1 MVKAAAAIVVRS
13 ALAGALILRHSI
25 HMHVALRP
33 IASGDLAAIA
43 PYAFTVSITQSL
55 DDLDALQRQFA
66 EDGLWGEDAGA
77 RAIEADGMLVG
88 TCQFYRSAPCIHGY
102 EIGYIVHDKANR
114 RKGYA
119 SRALELMSETLFSE
133 RAGCYRQQLMIEV
146 WNTPSW
152 KVAERCGFIR
162 EGLLRSAGF
171 GRGDPSD
178 CFIYGRTRKD
188 WHEQHHP
195 NLSLGG

>member
-1 MVKAAAAIVVRS
+1 
-13 ALAGALILRHSI
+13 
-25 HMHVALRP
+25 
-33 IASGDLAAIA
+33 
-43 PYAFTVSITQSL
+43 
-55 DDLDALQRQFA
+55 
-66 EDGLWGEDAGA
+66 
-77 RAIEADGMLVG
+77 
-88 TCQFYRSAPCIHGY
+88 
-102 EIGYIVHDKANR
+102 
-114 RKGYA
+114 
-119 SRALELMSETLFSE
+119 MSETLFGE

-178 CFIYGRTRKD
+178 CFVYGRTRKD

-195 NLSLGG
+195 NLSMGG